1 MWQYFKYTW
10 FFLIWFATV
19 YLIFKFFT
27 ASYLKG
33 RHSAQR
39 GEFLIV
45 FQPCSVSRIETLK
58 CQWPRH
64 TCKTKVSRERSKAEI
79 PSRPSH
85 RITLP
90 PVVAGCKCAIK
101 FMSLLWGLVEELPCV
116 KKRGES
122 QASLNHPSGEAS
134 PSLPQLLPQ
143 KWEESRLPTAIQTSS
158 YFLRVPGTCPSIH
171 NPQQVEGNRIIM
183 NASADV

>member
-10 FFLIWFATV
+10 FFLIWIATV
-19 YLIFKFFT
+19 FLIFKFFT

-45 FQPCSVSRIETLK
+45 FQPCSVSPIETLK

-79 PSRPSH
+79 PSRPSC
-85 RITLP
+85 RIYSAPCSGRVQMCNKVYESTVRP
-90 PVVAGCKCAIK
+90 DGRIAVR
-101 FMSLLWGLVEELPCV
+101 EE
-116 KKRGES
+116 KRWES
-122 QASLNHPSGEAS
+122 GKPESSEWRGVSFSPTAVTPEMRGIQAANCNPNK
-134 PSLPQLLPQ
+134 QLL
-143 KWEESRLPTAIQTSS
+143 S
-158 YFLRVPGTCPSIH
+158 
-171 NPQQVEGNRIIM
+171 
-183 NASADV
+183 